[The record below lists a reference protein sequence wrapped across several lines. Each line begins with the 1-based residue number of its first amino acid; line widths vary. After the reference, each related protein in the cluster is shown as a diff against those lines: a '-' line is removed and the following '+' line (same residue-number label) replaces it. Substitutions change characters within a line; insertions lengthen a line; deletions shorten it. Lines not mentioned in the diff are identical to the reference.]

1 MITSVQRRRFWS
13 AAEKAAIVQETCAP
27 GMSVLLV
34 APSGDYARTSVCWR
48 GLCSTRSAISSG
60 CSARRHWRNVILH
73 EVLYLASR
81 KRLDDTLRRR
91 FPIRSQWH
99 ARTWQH
105 KQPLHHAGGRG
116 RRLHPYAEQLAEIT
130 KIIAGLPT
138 CSYRRAHALI
148 L

>member
-1 MITSVQRRRFWS
+1 LLAGALQHQVCDQQR
-13 AAEKAAIVQETCAP
+13 
-27 GMSVLLV
+27 LL
-34 APSGDYARTSVCWR
+34 GKKT
-48 GLCSTRSAISSG
+48 LE
-60 CSARRHWRNVILH
+60 NVILH

-116 RRLHPYAEQLAEIT
+116 RRLQPNAEQLAEIT

>member
-1 MITSVQRRRFWS
+1 MLEHLFAGGGS
-13 AAEKAAIVQETCAP
+13 AAP
-27 GMSVLLV
+27 GL
-34 APSGDYARTSVCWR
+34 
-48 GLCSTRSAISSG
+48 RSAAA
-60 CSARRHWRNVILH
+60 ARQEDIGERNPARGA
-73 EVLYLASR
+73 YLASR

-116 RRLHPYAEQLAEIT
+116 RRLQPNAEQLAEIT

>member
-1 MITSVQRRRFWS
+1 LLAGALQHQVCDQQR
-13 AAEKAAIVQETCAP
+13 
-27 GMSVLLV
+27 LL
-34 APSGDYARTSVCWR
+34 GKKT
-48 GLCSTRSAISSG
+48 LE
-60 CSARRHWRNVILH
+60 NVILH

-116 RRLHPYAEQLAEIT
+116 RRLQPYAEQLAEIT